1 MMRQRISSFV
11 VLISLLFAAA
21 LLSGCA
27 QTEKTAAQG
36 PAPSVPVTLGTVTQK
51 DVPITL
57 RAIGNVEAFQT
68 VGVKSQISGELQGV
82 HFREGEDVK
91 QGDLLFTLDQRQLK
105 AELAR
110 VEGTL
115 SRDQAQAKNARV
127 QAERYAGL
135 LQEGVVAQQQYDQF
149 VANADA
155 LDATVIANRAA
166 VEYARL
172 QLQYTR
178 ITAPISGRTGNLD
191 VDRGNIVKAND
202 INLVTINQV
211 APVKVQ
217 FAIPEQQLAEVKRYM
232 AARTLRMEAVT
243 REGDPTRAAGAV
255 LASAGELTF
264 IDNNVDP
271 ETGTI
276 KLKGTFPNRDRSL
289 WPGQFVDVVLTLS
302 VEPNAIVVPS
312 RAVQTGQK
320 GAYVFVV
327 AADNT
332 ADMRTVVVKRSV
344 GNETVISSGLQPGE
358 RVVTDGQLRLVR
370 GAKVEMKQAPTG
382 AAPTGTPGTEPGG
395 PSTGKPATKS
405 ANPGGGS

>member
-1 MMRQRISSFV
+1 M
-11 VLISLLFAAA
+11 
-21 LLSGCA
+21 
-27 QTEKTAAQG
+27 
-36 PAPSVPVTLGTVTQK
+36 
-51 DVPITL
+51 

-82 HFREGEDVK
+82 HFREGDDVK
-91 QGDLLFTLDQRQLK
+91 QGDLLFTLDQRQLN

-110 VEGTL
+110 AEGTL
-115 SRDQAQAKNARV
+115 NRDEAQAKNARV
-127 QAERYAGL
+127 QAERYASL
-135 LQEGVVAQQQYDQF
+135 LKEGVVAQQQYDQF

-155 LDATVIANRAA
+155 LDATVNADRAA

-178 ITAPISGRTGNLD
+178 IAAPITGRTGNLD

-211 APVKVQ
+211 TPINVQ
-217 FAIPEQQLAEVKRYM
+217 FSIPEQQLAEVKQYM
-232 AARTLRMEAVT
+232 AARTLRIEAIP
-243 REGDPTRAAGAV
+243 RADDPTRTAGAV
-255 LASAGELTF
+255 IASAGELTF

-271 ETGTI
+271 QTGTI
-276 KLKGTFPNRDRSL
+276 KLKGTFPNRDRTL

-302 VEPNAIVVPS
+302 VEPQAIVVPS
-312 RAVQTGQK
+312 QAVQSGQK
-320 GAYVFVV
+320 GSYVFVV

-332 ADMRTVVVKRSV
+332 ADMRPVTVKRTLPNESV
-344 GNETVISSGLQPGE
+344 IASGLKPGE

-370 GAKVEMKQAPTG
+370 GAKVEMKAPAGTAGSAPSG
-382 AAPTGTPGTEPGG
+382 AIE
-395 PSTGKPATKS
+395 KPASKS

>member
-1 MMRQRISSFV
+1 MMRQRSFPSIT
-11 VLISLLFAAA
+11 LA
-21 LLSGCA
+21 LLCGLCSGAVLTGCS
-27 QTEKTAAQG
+27 QPEKTAAKG
-36 PAPSVPVTLGTVTQK
+36 PAPSVPVTLATVAQK

-68 VGVKSQISGELQGV
+68 VGVKSQINGELQGV
-82 HFREGEDVK
+82 HFREGDDVK

-110 VEGTL
+110 AEGTL
-115 SRDQAQAKNARV
+115 NRDEAQARNARV
-127 QAERYAGL
+127 QAERYAKL
-135 LQEGVVAQQQYDQF
+135 LREGVVAQEQYDQF
-149 VANADA
+149 VSNANALEA
-155 LDATVIANRAA
+155 SVSAARAA

-191 VDRGNIVKAND
+191 VDRGNVVKAND
-202 INLVTINQV
+202 LTLVTINQV
-211 APVKVQ
+211 TPVNVQ
-217 FAIPEQQLAEVKRYM
+217 FSIPEQQLAEVKQYM
-232 AARTLRMEAVT
+232 AARSLRMEATT
-243 REGDPTRAAGAV
+243 RAGDPTRAAGAV
-255 LASAGELTF
+255 LASSGELTF

-289 WPGQFVDVVLTLS
+289 WPGQFVDIILTLT
-302 VEPNAIVVPS
+302 VEPKVVVVPS
-312 RAVQTGQK
+312 QAVQTGQI

-327 AADNT
+327 GSDNT
-332 ADMRTVVVKRSV
+332 ADMRPVVVKRTF
-344 GNETVISSGLQPGE
+344 GNETVIASGLRPGD

-370 GAKVEMKQAPTG
+370 GAKVEEKRS
-382 AAPTGTPGTEPGG
+382 PGG
-395 PSTGKPATKS
+395 PTPGGTAGPEPAAQTPITKS